1 VIWIAIAIVSLFFMF
16 IAFDVGRD
24 YPKKR
29 AIIAHIQD
37 KEDELEDCKRTIRW
51 LSLELSKTK
60 EEYNNIVN
68 KLKERASEKRKEI

>member
-1 VIWIAIAIVSLFFMF
+1 MIWIAIVVVSLFFLF

-60 EEYNNIVN
+60 DEYATIIN
-68 KLKERASEKRKEI
+68 KLREKAGEKRK